1 MSEGEKHTPA
11 PWFVA
16 NLTLPEFADPKVKVL
31 CIADSDGEIICQLY
45 TNLEGGTFDHY
56 ERDEANARV
65 IAAAPKLLLAL
76 QHIEQWSH
84 AYPLAVFP
92 EPDLVKAAELL
103 KAGGITLDAVSASC
117 MRHVVEGVGK
127 IAREVIDEAIHGVK
141 S

>member
-76 QHIEQWSH
+76 QRMVQQH
-84 AYPLAVFP
+84 
-92 EPDLVKAAELL
+92 PDSSE
-103 KAGGITLDAVSASC
+103 C
-117 MRHVVEGVGK
+117 PQ
-127 IAREVIDEAIHGVK
+127 AREVIDEAIHGVK